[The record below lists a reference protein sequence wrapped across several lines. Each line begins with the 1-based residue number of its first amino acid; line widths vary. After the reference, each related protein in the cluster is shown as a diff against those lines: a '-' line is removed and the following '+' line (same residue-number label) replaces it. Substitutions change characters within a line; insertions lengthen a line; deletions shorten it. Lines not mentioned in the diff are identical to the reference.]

1 MEICGGRETQPDSEE
16 QEKEQIANSYWRVLP
31 CSLLPCFSLFQS
43 LAMEEAKKD
52 KRTEDLPPT
61 ETVAAGE
68 VQDEES

>member
-1 MEICGGRETQPDSEE
+1 MGDVRLSLTVRNRKRSRLLIPTG
-16 QEKEQIANSYWRVLP
+16 RVLP

-52 KRTEDLPPT
+52 KRTEDPPPT